1 MLKLS
6 LDNKVGTKMV
16 KEVVDILTQEAEISL
31 RLEGTMFRVIKTTG
45 KMSIKTTML
54 HWRTRILLPK
64 NIVQIMLKIMVS
76 LLVKFLGNQITLLLI
91 VGICR
96 FDYSYQSED
105 LSQALVAFAI
115 NDQNDRSFYVDSW
128 ATSHMTNDTSKLSS
142 IKSYDESDVIYVR
155 DRYLS

>member
-54 HWRTRILLPK
+54 H
-64 NIVQIMLKIMVS
+64 
-76 LLVKFLGNQITLLLI
+76 
-91 VGICR
+91 
-96 FDYSYQSED
+96 
-105 LSQALVAFAI
+105 
-115 NDQNDRSFYVDSW
+115 
-128 ATSHMTNDTSKLSS
+128 
-142 IKSYDESDVIYVR
+142 
-155 DRYLS
+155 

>member
-91 VGICR
+91 VGI
-96 FDYSYQSED
+96 D
-105 LSQALVAFAI
+105 LIIHI
-115 NDQNDRSFYVDSW
+115 NQKISLKPLLPLLSMIKMIGH
-128 ATSHMTNDTSKLSS
+128 SMLILEPTNDTSKLSS
-142 IKSYDESDVIYVR
+142 IKSYDERDVIYVR
-155 DRYLS
+155 DRYLC

>member
-1 MLKLS
+1 MKKNCSWNMLKLS

-31 RLEGTMFRVIKTTG
+31 RLEGTMFRV
-45 KMSIKTTML
+45 IKTTML

-91 VGICR
+91 VGI
-96 FDYSYQSED
+96 D
-105 LSQALVAFAI
+105 LIIHI
-115 NDQNDRSFYVDSW
+115 NQKISLKPLLPLLS
-128 ATSHMTNDTSKLSS
+128 MIKLIGHSML
-142 IKSYDESDVIYVR
+142 ILEPLHTWQMIQVNF
-155 DRYLS
+155 LL